1 MVDDG
6 RESAEGK
13 IHVDQLPLAVKH
25 FVETMIGVDPNFTL
39 EDWLIQKANEDLR
52 LLTHDLKRERIQLEQ
67 RMHRL
72 ESVAKRLKTG
82 DLTSVTSLNQTNLF
96 DCFDIPERLKHLTNR
111 IEEIVEE
118 PHPASTFLSFT
129 PGDVCDDPL
138 LAVAAQMMLMG
149 AQDKIGDGA
158 PFVNIEELF
167 APLLSGGIATEECD
181 EALDH
186 LIMTEQIH
194 EIDDNCFVPD
204 E

>member
-6 RESAEGK
+6 RESVEGK

-25 FVETMIGVDPNFTL
+25 FVDTMIGIDPNFTL

-52 LLTHDLKRERIQLEQ
+52 LLSHDLERERIQLEQ

-72 ESVAKRLKTG
+72 ESVSKRLNPK
-82 DLTSVTSLNQTNLF
+82 DMRETSLGQTNLF
-96 DCFDIPERLKHLTNR
+96 DCFDIPDQLKHLTNR

-118 PHPASTFLSFT
+118 PHPANTFLSFV
-129 PGDVCDDPL
+129 PGDACDDPL

-149 AQDKIGDGA
+149 AQDKIGSGA
-158 PFVNIEELF
+158 PYVTVEDLF
-167 APLLSGGIATEECD
+167 APLIKGGVVAEECD

-186 LIMTEQIH
+186 LIMTGQIH
-194 EIDDNCFVPD
+194 EIDDDCFVPD